1 MPSRN
6 TLKVYVKDAFY
17 HIYNRG
23 VAKQDIF
30 SDDIDYKV
38 FLKYLKDALTEPK
51 VKKVIFILQGQSF
64 KGITKAVKNFKDK
77 IELIAFCL
85 MPNHFHLL
93 IKQNDKNQMENF
105 MRSIVTRYA
114 RYFNTKYKRVGH
126 VFQGRYKAVMIKDD
140 EYLLHLTRYIHLNPS
155 ENVKDLAKAYS
166 SYADYLGLRKTS
178 WLKPEIVINFFNK
191 QVLSEFKKTTDYKSF
206 VEKNKKDISTLLG
219 DLTLE

>member
-6 TLKVYVKDAFY
+6 IIKVYVKDAYY

-30 SDDIDYKV
+30 LDDLDYKV
-38 FLKYLKDALTEPK
+38 FLNYLKDALTKPK
-51 VKKVIFILQGQSF
+51 IKKVVFTLQGQSF
-64 KGITKAVKNFKDK
+64 KGITKTVKNFQDK
-77 IELIAFCL
+77 IVLISFCL

-126 VFQGRYKAVMIKDD
+126 VFQGRYKAVMIISDTV
-140 EYLLHLTRYIHLNPS
+140 ETTGYTRIS
-155 ENVKDLAKAYS
+155 
-166 SYADYLGLRKTS
+166 G
-178 WLKPEIVINFFNK
+178 LKPLLNDIIPVRKVRGEIKITLIPIV
-191 QVLSEFKKTTDYKSF
+191 
-206 VEKNKKDISTLLG
+206 DIITRKIIKPEHCRICHR
-219 DLTLE
+219 DI